1 MTSAQRQLVSRWRQ
15 AGAITVA
22 TTLLLVAV
30 LISLF
35 RYQPSQA
42 FLAGVGF
49 VGGGYLLVVQAI
61 DRRYQQG
68 AFWIPVATAVTAGRG
83 ACAVTLAGFLVASQ
97 PDGTAAWIPALLF
110 GGAALFDS
118 LDGFIAR
125 ATDTTSAFGGRID
138 VETDA
143 LALLI
148 GTAVAV
154 RFGDAPL
161 VFLAV
166 GIARY
171 AFLGAIGVRRARGLP
186 VSTLPPRLSRRA
198 LGATGMIATF
208 VILSPALTG
217 HLSHLLA
224 VGITIG
230 ILLGFGRDWL
240 LVAGRI

>member
-1 MTSAQRQLVSRWRQ
+1 MTGTHRQPVSRWRQ

-22 TTLLLVAV
+22 ATLLLVAV
-30 LISLF
+30 LASLF
-35 RYQPSQA
+35 RYQPSPA
-42 FLAGVGF
+42 FLASVGF
-49 VGGGYLLVVQAI
+49 VGGGYLVVVQSI
-61 DRRYQQG
+61 DRRHRQ
-68 AFWIPVATAVTAGRG
+68 AEFWITVATGVTAVRA
-83 ACAVTLAGFLVASQ
+83 ACAVTLGGFLVASQ
-97 PDGTAAWIPALLF
+97 PGGTAAWIPALLF

-118 LDGFIAR
+118 LDGFVAR

-154 RFGDAPL
+154 RFGDAPV
-161 VFLAV
+161 VFLLV

-171 AFLGAIGVRRARGLP
+171 VFVGAAFVRRARGLS

-217 HLSHLLA
+217 RLSHLVA
-224 VGITIG
+224 VVVTVGVLI
-230 ILLGFGRDWL
+230 GFGRDWL
-240 LVAGRI
+240 LITGRF